1 MKAKETL
8 LELSQSFWDN
18 YKLFL
23 KEKLMLNDLKRC
35 IMNLD
40 DATFYQQECNHRFNI
55 EAYFPRIMNRN
66 LDILIGDLFSELE
79 NLSDNEEKRTIFRE
93 TLLIFLGNY
102 STFIHG
108 RAKRICRDIMSH
120 FSSLVGMNGNGGLD
134 HSIQQM
140 VSLISSAKMINEEER
155 AMKQVIFRLMCLY
168 IYLAKSD
175 VVGAKLGYEL
185 CRQLS
190 FTFGQSTPKG
200 VTLSYLKKRN
210 LCVSEEKFSF

>member
-8 LELSQSFWDN
+8 ELSQNFWGN

-23 KEKLMLNDLKRC
+23 QEKLTRNDLKKC

-40 DATFYQQECNHRFNI
+40 DAIFYQKECNHRFNI
-55 EAYFPRIMNRN
+55 ENYFPRITDRN
-66 LDILIGDLFSELE
+66 LDILVGDLFSELE
-79 NLSDNEEKRTIFRE
+79 NLPVNEEKRTIFRE

-102 STFIHG
+102 STFVYG
-108 RAKRICRDIMSH
+108 RVKRICRDIMSH
-120 FSSLVGMNGNGGLD
+120 FSLFVDINGNGGLD

-140 VSLISSAKMINEEER
+140 VSLISSAKMINEEEQ

-175 VVGAKLGYEL
+175 VVGVKLGYEL

-190 FTFGQSTPKG
+190 FTFGPSTPKR
-200 VTLSYLKKRN
+200 VTLSYLKKKN
-210 LCVSEEKFSF
+210 LCVSEGKFSF